1 MFGEVVKY
9 YFKKLVHRGCTPPLA
24 DEFYAEKQ
32 VAYLGVPITSAHS
45 SAPCCRAAT
54 ELVSVMLTS
63 ALLCISYHKQ
73 SKLYRLVYDDSRQLE
88 WGCQVFMLWP

>member
-9 YFKKLVHRGCTPPLA
+9 YFKKLVHRGCTPPPLA

-45 SAPCCRAAT
+45 SDTDMTVCSTVLQGGNRACQCHVNFCSVVYQLLQT
-54 ELVSVMLTS
+54 EQAVQTR
-63 ALLCISYHKQ
+63 I
-73 SKLYRLVYDDSRQLE
+73 
-88 WGCQVFMLWP
+88 